1 MAIPLDH
8 VGLNTLI
15 IDSGSVGGTWRYQTS
30 SNSQNILGFTK
41 TVRGQTIP
49 DGALSASYVNTV
61 VGKIK
66 GRSADGNANTSITND
81 HAGGVFKDYLV
92 GLNTHRNGPYGYPS
106 WKQMRTADNPIT
118 RYHNKNMQFSFLSK
132 TLGTPFYY
140 WNETTAGQIL
150 MQAGWAKENVRP
162 HRRPHFFALQ
172 RAGTQGVLLVVAHAS
187 QSGDR

>member
-81 HAGGVFKDYLV
+81 HAGGVFKETALMD
-92 GLNTHRNGPYGYPS
+92 THPG
-106 WKQMRTADNPIT
+106 
-118 RYHNKNMQFSFLSK
+118 NK
-132 TLGTPFYY
+132 
-140 WNETTAGQIL
+140 
-150 MQAGWAKENVRP
+150 
-162 HRRPHFFALQ
+162 
-172 RAGTQGVLLVVAHAS
+172 
-187 QSGDR
+187 